1 MVLIIAISYTL
12 TPYVGPSNEDPIL
25 TNEKTGANLT
35 AVMWADP
42 QFSNYLVER
51 TRYFDAACEDVT
63 YNVDGKVDAIV
74 NAGDIA
80 ENGLL
85 CEYQYIS
92 EKLAGARTN
101 CFINA
106 VGNHDVRLKASYKKT
121 VRNFTGFTNELN
133 KSVGSDFTIDSLH
146 YSYEINGYRFI
157 VLGTDRT
164 EFEESYISE
173 AQLCWLD
180 AQLIEASKT
189 GKPIFV
195 MIHQPLKL
203 THGLPNTWNSPID
216 SAGSVGACVVR
227 SLQH

>member
-63 YNVDGKVDAIV
+63 YNIDGKVDAIV

-133 KSVGSDFTIDSLH
+133 KSVGSDFTIDCFIIHMRSTATDSLF
-146 YSYEINGYRFI
+146 SEQ
-157 VLGTDRT
+157 T
-164 EFEESYISE
+164 EQS
-173 AQLCWLD
+173 LR
-180 AQLIEASKT
+180 
-189 GKPIFV
+189 
-195 MIHQPLKL
+195 
-203 THGLPNTWNSPID
+203 SPISARHS
-216 SAGSVGACVVR
+216 SAGLMH
-227 SLQH
+227 SLLRLQRQASPSSL